1 MLKEYRC
8 TRNAPYLQ
16 QCLGHDDLSVRQGY
30 YLMAAS
36 ESEAW
41 QKMAVRF
48 PEEAFEGFTIQ
59 SWSQF
64 NVSVVEVER
73 FD

>member
-1 MLKEYRC
+1 
-8 TRNAPYLQ
+8 
-16 QCLGHDDLSVRQGY
+16 
-30 YLMAAS
+30 MAAS

-48 PEEAFEGFTIQ
+48 PEEANDGFTIQ

-64 NVSVVEVER
+64 DVSVTEIQR
-73 FD
+73 LP